1 MSSVFSLHDTW
12 FILRGD
18 AAKWYFPSSF
28 HQQSPIISGSELTS
42 TLSIFCAHKFLL
54 HYWPLYL
61 CLSCL
66 CIPSACRRRCPGF
79 LLASFVL
86 WFLALGKIP
95 GSARSEFRQ
104 SGFVSA
110 NQCHR
115 RWAPTLLLLLPT
127 HCPHNMSGH
136 WISIAGLKASTQ
148 LAENKKL
155 WEVMTGCLI

>member
-1 MSSVFSLHDTW
+1 MQPNGISLHPS
-12 FILRGD
+12 ISHNICLR
-18 AAKWYFPSSF
+18 AHIYPQYFLCPQVFAPFLAFVS
-28 HQQSPIISGSELTS
+28 LLV
-42 TLSIFCAHKFLL
+42 LS
-54 HYWPLYL
+54 LYPF
-61 CLSCL
+61 CLSSSSTRL
-66 CIPSACRRRCPGF
+66 SRLPSGIP
-79 LLASFVL
+79 FVL

-115 RWAPTLLLLLPT
+115 RRAPTLLLLLPT

-136 WISIAGLKASTQ
+136 WMSTEGPAGLKASTH
-148 LAENKKL
+148 LAEKL

>member
-1 MSSVFSLHDTW
+1 MQPNGISLHPS
-12 FILRGD
+12 ISHNICLR
-18 AAKWYFPSSF
+18 AHIYPQYFLCPKVFAPFLAFVS
-28 HQQSPIISGSELTS
+28 LLV
-42 TLSIFCAHKFLL
+42 LS
-54 HYWPLYL
+54 LYPF
-61 CLSCL
+61 CLSSSL
-66 CIPSACRRRCPGF
+66 SRLPSGIP
-79 LLASFVL
+79 FVL
-86 WFLALGKIP
+86 WFLALSKIP

-127 HCPHNMSGH
+127 HCPHNMSEH
-136 WISIAGLKASTQ
+136 WISAAGLKASTH